1 MGQLTVWVVVTLK
14 ETDFLLLLITGCV
27 VLMLSKLPENSAP
40 NSLNDTLMLGE
51 GKAIISFVASC
62 NPYEPVAVTTKYQF
76 FSLYGKPFCVIKCTL
91 LSSYFGCITERV
103 CLSGNI

>member
-76 FSLYGKPFCVIKCTL
+76 FHYMESHFVL
-91 LSSYFGCITERV
+91 LNVPYFLHILDV
-103 CLSGNI
+103 